1 MTLLVILLVLERNGM
16 DIPAWSMGIAYTMIA
31 IQGIAL
37 VVKVVSELLNG

>member
-1 MTLLVILLVLERNGM
+1 MTLLVILLVFTENGM
-16 DIPAWSMGIAYTMIA
+16 DVPAWSMGIAYTMIA